1 MDEKVLME
9 PQLDRGKLLWMR
21 GIVASFGF
29 VILFFFLSPV
39 FFFGILFAAVLSGF
53 GAFGGILSAII
64 GLVIFL
70 IIAALPGFLYAKL
83 WVDRLIYQV
92 TNEGVFI
99 KEGIL
104 FKKWKT
110 IPFDKITDIVIS
122 QGPLET
128 IFGLKSIRIQTA
140 GMGYGVPEGTLHG
153 IANAEETRNKIME
166 IRNRFMGKSVKYGE

>member
-1 MDEKVLME
+1 MGEKVLME
-9 PQLDRGKLLWMR
+9 PQLDRGKLILMR
-21 GIVASFGF
+21 GIIGTLGF
-29 VILFFFLSPV
+29 VVLFFFFVPV
-39 FFFGILFAAVLSGF
+39 LFVVALALGGLLGLIAGILAL
-53 GAFGGILSAII
+53 
-64 GLVIFL
+64 LVIS
-70 IIAALPGFLYAKL
+70 ALPAFLYAKL

-128 IFGLKSIRIQTA
+128 IFGLKSVKIQTA
-140 GMGYGVPEGTLHG
+140 GMGFGTPEGVLHG
-153 IANAEETRNKIME
+153 IANAEETRNSILE
-166 IRNRFMGKSVKYGE
+166 IRNKYMGKSVKYDE